1 MTEKEHEL
9 KLFLSVD
16 IVGSTKAKHDVQFF
30 HKWRFIFQSFYD
42 DFYARAFESAWAS
55 VYQATVTK
63 KPSVEHQNLPK
74 PSFWKAAGDEMLF
87 QVTLASTIHLQ
98 ICIEAFKNAVDDYA
112 AIIHKKDITRNGME
126 STGILGLKATAWI
139 AEFPVY
145 NAILR
150 IGEQDDYIGPAIDR
164 GFRLTT
170 YSTQEK
176 FVVSVELAY
185 LLVRNPKNQFFYDGL
200 YSLKGVPSEYPV
212 FWLSMGS
219 TTPPLRIV
227 SNNSDVENWCDSYIE
242 KSLPQYRPFLKDDG
256 EFSRKYSEYEKDK
269 VILHQAEQ
277 EYNDS
282 LSQELTIEDP
292 NSVNVDSE
300 ENLLS
305 KLNFED

>member
-16 IVGSTKAKHDVQFF
+16 IVGSTKAKHDDQFF
-30 HKWRFIFQSFYD
+30 HQWRFIFQSFYD

-55 VYQATVTK
+55 VYTATVTK
-63 KPSVEHQNLPK
+63 MPDVGHQNLPK

-87 QVTLASTIHLQ
+87 QVTLESRIHLQ
-98 ICIEAFKNAVDDYA
+98 ICIETFRQAVNVYAREIHEKN
-112 AIIHKKDITRNGME
+112 ITKNGVK
-126 STGILGLKATAWI
+126 SGGILGLKATAWI

-150 IGEQDDYIGPAIDR
+150 ISEQDDYIGPAIDR

-185 LLVRNPKNQFFYDGL
+185 LLAHNPKNQFFYDGL

-212 FWLSMGS
+212 FWLSMGMA
-219 TTPPLRIV
+219 TPPLRIV
-227 SNNSDVENWCDSYIE
+227 SNNRDIENWCDSYIE
-242 KSLPQYRPFLKDDG
+242 KFLPQYRPFLKNDD
-256 EFSRKYSEYEKDK
+256 EFSRKYSEYENDK

-282 LSQELTIEDP
+282 LSQQLTIEDL
-292 NSVNVDSE
+292 NFVDVNSE

-305 KLNFED
+305 KINPED